1 MTAPADTTLS
11 TAIPHNQEAEEAAVG
26 AVLISPSAYHEVRLH
41 IESSDEFYIHRHRM
55 IWKAYEE
62 LQKNKMDI
70 DLITV
75 SDQLNK
81 QGQLEEV
88 GGSAYLTG
96 LLNQVTASY
105 NASDYARI
113 VHENSVRRKMVEA
126 ANAIATLAYKGN
138 APLDEITAQAT
149 HSLSSAISAGS
160 APTVYTLADSISRVY
175 DKIEERGR
183 NGVLPGIPTGL
194 IDYDKILGGGAQ
206 NSDLNLIAGRP
217 GQGKTSL
224 LLQIAREAAYYKIGR
239 EEFYKRIVFF
249 SLEMPEEQLTFRL
262 ISQLSGIDFQLLQAG
277 RIPDAKQDAYIKA
290 IETLSNLDI
299 VIDDRPGVSGPYIR
313 SRVEML
319 DAERKVDMVCVDSL
333 NLMRSGL
340 KFGERR
346 DAETDQNARDLK
358 LVAREKNIPVW
369 ATHQMNRKIEARSES
384 SRPMLADL
392 QEGGEKDADLVTFV
406 FSTFEDD
413 KKKIKSTELITEKHR
428 NGPTGSVDVVFNNA
442 FTRFENAYKQ
452 NMN

>member
-1 MTAPADTTLS
+1 MTMPDETTQQ
-11 TAIPHNQEAEEAAVG
+11 PYNHEAEEAAVG
-26 AVLISPSAYHEVRLH
+26 AVMIDPASFHEVRTH
-41 IESSDEFYIHRHRM
+41 IETADEFYIHRHRM

-62 LQKNKMDI
+62 LQKNKMQI

-75 SDQLNK
+75 CDQLNK
-81 QGQLEEV
+81 HGQLDEV
-88 GGSAYLTG
+88 GGSSYLTG
-96 LLNQVTASY
+96 LIGRVTVSY
-105 NASDYARI
+105 NAADYARI
-113 VHENSVRRKMVEA
+113 VHENAIRRKMLEA
-126 ANAIATLAYKGN
+126 ANEIATLAYKGN
-138 APLDEITAQAT
+138 APLEDITAKAT
-149 HSLSSAISAGS
+149 HSLSAAISAGA
-160 APTVYTLADSISRVY
+160 APTVYTLSESISRVY
-175 DKIEERGR
+175 DKIEERGK
-183 NGVLPGIPTGL
+183 NGILPGIPTGL

-206 NSDLNLIAGRP
+206 KGDLNVIAGRP

-224 LLQIAREAAYYKIGR
+224 LLQIARTGAFYRIGN
-239 EEFYKRIVFF
+239 EEFNKRIVFF

-262 ISQLSGIDFQLLQAG
+262 ISQISGIDYQLLQAG
-277 RIPDAKQDAYIKA
+277 RIPDHKQDAYIKA

-340 KFGERR
+340 KFGERK

-369 ATHQMNRKIEARSES
+369 ATQQMNRKIEARSEG
-384 SRPMLADL
+384 SRPMLSDL
-392 QEGGEKDADLVTFV
+392 QEGGEKDADMVTFV

-428 NGPTGSVDVVFNNA
+428 NGPTGSVDVVFNSA
-442 FTRFENAYKQ
+442 YTRFENAARV

>member
-1 MTAPADTTLS
+1 MTDDITITPAEM
-11 TAIPHNQEAEEAAVG
+11 PHNLEAEEAVVG
-26 AVLISPSAYHEVRLH
+26 SVMINPASFHEVRVH
-41 IESSDEFYIHRHRM
+41 VDNPDEFYIHRHRM

-62 LQKNKMDI
+62 LQKNKMQI

-75 SDQLNK
+75 CDQLAK
-81 QGQLEEV
+81 QGQLDEV
-88 GGSAYLTG
+88 GGSAYLTS
-96 LLNQVTASY
+96 LTERVVFSY
-105 NASDYARI
+105 SASDWGRI
-113 VHENSVRRKMVEA
+113 VHENAIRRNMIES
-126 ANAIATLAYKGN
+126 ANQIATLAYKGDS
-138 APLDEITAQAT
+138 PIEDITAKAT

-160 APTVYTLADSISRVY
+160 APTVYTLADSISRAY

-224 LLQIAREAAYYKIGR
+224 LLQIAREAARYRIGH

-277 RIPDAKQDAYIKA
+277 RIPDNKQDAYIRA
-290 IETLSNLDI
+290 IETLSQLDI

-319 DAERKVDMVCVDSL
+319 NAEKKVDMVCVDSL

-369 ATHQMNRKIEARSES
+369 ATQQMNRKIEARSEN
-384 SRPMLADL
+384 SRPQLSDL

-442 FTRFENAYKQ
+442 FTRFENAHKQ